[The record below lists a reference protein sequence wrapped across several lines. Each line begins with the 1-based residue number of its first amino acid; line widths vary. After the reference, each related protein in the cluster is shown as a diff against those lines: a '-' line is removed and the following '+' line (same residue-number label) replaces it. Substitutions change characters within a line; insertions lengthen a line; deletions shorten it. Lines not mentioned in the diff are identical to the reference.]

1 MFSQI
6 LKSLTF
12 ITGTL
17 SQLLLMS
24 LIIDFDL
31 TFWSTRRMAG
41 ANLKNIKRGVN
52 ALSSNLVIIYAP
64 VIFTFMVIIPTHH
77 NL

>member
-1 MFSQI
+1 
-6 LKSLTF
+6 
-12 ITGTL
+12 
-17 SQLLLMS
+17 
-24 LIIDFDL
+24 
-31 TFWSTRRMAG
+31 MAG

-64 VIFTFMVIIPTHH
+64 VIFTFMVIPTHH